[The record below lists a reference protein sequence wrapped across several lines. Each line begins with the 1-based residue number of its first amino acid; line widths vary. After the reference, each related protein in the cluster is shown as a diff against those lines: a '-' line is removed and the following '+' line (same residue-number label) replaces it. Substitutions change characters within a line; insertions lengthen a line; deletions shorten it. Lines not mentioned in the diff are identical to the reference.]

1 MELERQSALPPRVAA
16 PPVARPVPL
25 AADPPSKRA
34 LDLALAGAMLLCS
47 APIWLL
53 VALAIKLED
62 GGPVFFGQE
71 RWGRGGR
78 TFRVKKFRTMVQHAG
93 LRPAEQG
100 DRRITRVGR
109 LLRACGMDELP
120 QLLNIW
126 RGEMSFVGP
135 RALAVGEQVRDATG
149 NLVSY
154 ESVPGFWQRLAVR
167 PGLTSIATIYIPKDS
182 PPRRKFR
189 YDRLYIRRQS
199 LAVDLRLIA
208 LSFWISFRGRWESRE
223 RKH

>member
-1 MELERQSALPPRVAA
+1 MRTQSLPAA
-16 PPVARPVPL
+16 QPVARVAV
-25 AADPPSKRA
+25 AADPASKRA
-34 LDLALAGAMLLCS
+34 LDLALAGAMLLAS
-47 APIWLL
+47 APVWLL
-53 VALAIKLED
+53 IALAIRLED

-71 RWGRGGR
+71 RWGRGGA
-78 TFRVKKFRTMVQHAG
+78 TFRALKFRTMVQNAG
-93 LRPAEQG
+93 LRPAERN
-100 DRRITRVGR
+100 DSRVTRVGR
-109 LLRACGMDELP
+109 LLRACGLDELP

-135 RALAVGEQVRDATG
+135 RALAVGELARDARG
-149 NLVSY
+149 AQVAY
-154 ESVPGFWQRLAVR
+154 ETVPGFWERLAVR
-167 PGLTSIATIYIPKDS
+167 PGLTGIATIYIPKDS

-208 LSFWISFRGRWESRE
+208 LSFWISFRGKWESRE